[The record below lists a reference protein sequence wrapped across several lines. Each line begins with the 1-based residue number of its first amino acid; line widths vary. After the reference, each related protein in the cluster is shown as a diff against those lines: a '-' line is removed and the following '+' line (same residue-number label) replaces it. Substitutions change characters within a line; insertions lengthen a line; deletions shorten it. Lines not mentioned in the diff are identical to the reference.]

1 MSCNWGKARVRAA
14 MCAGLT
20 MAIATAVTPVS
31 AVASPES
38 ELAAARAQLEQIGT
52 EYHELQGELERKS
65 AELQDTVVKVE
76 QTSQDLRDAQAS
88 LSEIVADGYKGGG
101 VDLISA
107 VFGATDLQDLISRVY
122 YLGKIA
128 DARSEAIEEVRDLKS
143 TLEGQQAEQQAA
155 MDVAEA
161 RLNELGENQAAA
173 SELVNSLDAEVRAQ
187 LEAEAAQNESV
198 RAGIQSAQDAE
209 QTASVS
215 EAPADTDDSASGD
228 AEQAG
233 QDDAAGGA
241 TEGQTD
247 DAGDAGTQA
256 PADEPAYDA
265 PAADDSSSDQ
275 DDAADEGSADSSSV
289 GSSAVSIALQYEGTP
304 YVYGGA
310 SPSGFDCSGLVMYCY
325 AQLGYSLPHSA
336 SGQMA
341 YVQRNGHFTT
351 DPSQFQYGDLVFFP
365 GHVAFYVGNGQV
377 FGARREGV
385 PASTTSMYYFG
396 AILGGGNL

>member
-1 MSCNWGKARVRAA
+1 MSCFWGKARARVAICTGLAMVAA
-14 MCAGLT
+14 VA
-20 MAIATAVTPVS
+20 ATPVS
-31 AVASPES
+31 AIASPES
-38 ELAAARAQLEQIGT
+38 ELAAARTQLEQIGT

-65 AELQDTVVKVE
+65 AELQDTVAKVE

-88 LSEIVADGYKGGG
+88 LSEIVADGYKDGGA
-101 VDLISA
+101 DLISA
-107 VFGATDLQDLISRVY
+107 VFGATDLQDLIARVY

-128 DARSEAIEEVRDLKS
+128 DARAEAIEEVRDLKS
-143 TLEGQQAEQQAA
+143 SLESQQAEQQAA

-215 EAPADTDDSASGD
+215 ETPTGSGD
-228 AEQAG
+228 AASDDAEQSG
-233 QDDAAGGA
+233 QDAAGEA
-241 TEGQTD
+241 AEDQ
-247 DAGDAGTQA
+247 AGDTGDADTQA
-256 PADEPAYDA
+256 PADEPSNDA
-265 PAADDSSSDQ
+265 PAEDDSSADE
-275 DDAADEGSADSSSV
+275 DDAVDEGTGGSSSV
-289 GSSAVSIALQYEGTP
+289 GSSAVSIALQYEGVP

-341 YVQRNGHFTT
+341 YVQRNGRFTT

-365 GHVAFYVGNGQV
+365 GHVAFYVGGGQV